1 MSKRPR
7 LTSEI
12 SSVGLEDKKW
22 KNFVKLA
29 MIHNDERWMRQEQQI
44 VNGRWDSE
52 LLKLVLLNTM
62 LNELLCSV
70 LCNGHTY
77 HNQYIALT
85 LGPSLSTLS
94 ASSYQILPP
103 ILFFFF
109 FLPIASLKPHHNRKN
124 AAITCRDLLF
134 SPPQTG
140 CDVSWF
146 HPTHHLHDNVSL
158 HFHKPFLLQP
168 PWVYE
173 MFRF

>member
-1 MSKRPR
+1 
-7 LTSEI
+7 
-12 SSVGLEDKKW
+12 
-22 KNFVKLA
+22 

-109 FLPIASLKPHHNRKN
+109 FSQLLHSNLTTTEKMQQLRVGIFCFRHHKQDATFPGSTQLIIFMIMSPYIFTNPSYFNHPGFMKCLDSNESMLINWVRSL
-124 AAITCRDLLF
+124 F
-134 SPPQTG
+134 
-140 CDVSWF
+140 
-146 HPTHHLHDNVSL
+146 
-158 HFHKPFLLQP
+158 
-168 PWVYE
+168 
-173 MFRF
+173 